1 MYELAHTD
9 PAVLKR
15 EFGIIGEQLFAES
28 WGVDRSIISHKY
40 HPKTKSYGNSQVLQR
55 DYFDQRQIEIV
66 IREVGEQ
73 VAARIRAHN
82 LRSACV
88 NLFIGYA
95 FGEADYGDHRGGFNV
110 QKKITPTNVS
120 HDLVKVL
127 LYLFRKN
134 WQGQAVRCIGVN
146 YSKLSPDCSLQL
158 NILEDPE
165 LQLKR
170 YKLDHVVDQVRK
182 KYCFSSIVKASS
194 LMPGATAIQ
203 RSNLVGGHNG
213 GNAYE

>member
-1 MYELAHTD
+1 MKLITVTT
-9 PAVLKR
+9 AVALM
-15 EFGIIGEQLFAES
+15 S
-28 WGVDRSIISHKY
+28 
-40 HPKTKSYGNSQVLQR
+40 
-55 DYFDQRQIEIV
+55 
-66 IREVGEQ
+66 
-73 VAARIRAHN
+73 
-82 LRSACV
+82 
-88 NLFIGYA
+88 
-95 FGEADYGDHRGGFNV
+95 
-110 QKKITPTNVS
+110 KKITPTNVS

-127 LYLFRKN
+127 LQLFRDN

-170 YKLDHVVDQVRK
+170 YKLDCVVDQVRK
-182 KYCFSSIVKASS
+182 KYGFSSIVKASS

>member
-1 MYELAHTD
+1 MLLVKLITVTT
-9 PAVLKR
+9 AVALM
-15 EFGIIGEQLFAES
+15 S
-28 WGVDRSIISHKY
+28 
-40 HPKTKSYGNSQVLQR
+40 
-55 DYFDQRQIEIV
+55 
-66 IREVGEQ
+66 
-73 VAARIRAHN
+73 
-82 LRSACV
+82 
-88 NLFIGYA
+88 
-95 FGEADYGDHRGGFNV
+95 
-110 QKKITPTNVS
+110 KKLTPTNVS

-127 LYLFRKN
+127 LQLFRDN

-170 YKLDHVVDQVRK
+170 YKLDRVVDQVRK
-182 KYCFSSIVKASS
+182 KYGFSSIVKASS